1 MPMPGHAVSLRSVR
15 PLLRGLAVAACVGGS
30 ARAEQPLRIA
40 ATPGPM
46 ADIVQ
51 FAAGRAGQQGLAVEV
66 IEFSDWNTP
75 NQAVADGSVDAN
87 LFEHL
92 PFLEDANQARGY
104 GLVAVAPAVVMPMAL
119 FSHKVASL
127 DQVPDGA
134 TVAIANDPVNE
145 GRGLQLLEKA
155 GLITLRPGAGD
166 KAGEEDILA
175 NPRHLRFSE
184 LEAPQLARSLDDV
197 TLAQVSMTY
206 LIASGGD
213 PRTALLTDGAGNM
226 HYAIQFVARPQA
238 KADPRLLRFIS
249 IFRSAEE
256 KAYITSRFGDAVAPA
271 W

>member
-1 MPMPGHAVSLRSVR
+1 MVVQGRLIGRDAVRRLMAG
-15 PLLRGLAVAACVGGS
+15 LLLAACLCGPV
-30 ARAEQPLRIA
+30 RAEEPLRIA

-46 ADIVQ
+46 ADIIQ
-51 FAAGRAGQQGLAVEV
+51 FAAGRARQQGLAVEV

-75 NQAVADGSVDAN
+75 NQAVADGSADAS

-92 PFLEDANQARGY
+92 PFLADANRARGY

-119 FSHKVASL
+119 FSHRVSSL

-134 TVAIANDPVNE
+134 TVAIANDPVNG
-145 GRGLQLLEKA
+145 GRGLQLLQKA

-166 KAGEEDILA
+166 AAGEDDIVA

-213 PRTALLTDGAGNM
+213 PRSALLTDGAGDL
-226 HYAIQFVARPQA
+226 HYAIQFVARPQGRD
-238 KADPRLLRFIS
+238 DPRLARFIS
-249 IFRSAEE
+249 IFRSPEE
-256 KAYITSRFGDAVAPA
+256 KAYMAARFGDAVTPA

>member
-1 MPMPGHAVSLRSVR
+1 MLMPSHAPSLRSVR
-15 PLLRGLAVAACVGGS
+15 HLLGGLALAACIAGP
-30 ARAEQPLRIA
+30 ARADRPLRIA

-46 ADIVQ
+46 ADIIQ
-51 FAAGRAGQQGLAVEV
+51 FAAGRARQQGLDVQV

-75 NQAVADGSVDAN
+75 NQAVADGSADAN
-87 LFEHL
+87 LFEHI
-92 PFLEDANQARGY
+92 PFLDDANQARGY

-119 FSHKVASL
+119 FSHRVKSF

-134 TVAIANDPVNE
+134 TVAIANDPVNG

-166 KAGEEDILA
+166 KAGEDDILT
-175 NPRHLRFSE
+175 NPRHLKFTE

-213 PRTALLTDGAGNM
+213 PHTALLTDGAGNL
-226 HYAIQFVARPQA
+226 HYAIQFVARPQN
-238 KADPRLLRFIS
+238 KADPRLVKFIS
-249 IFRSAEE
+249 IFRSPEE
-256 KAYITSRFGDAVAPA
+256 RAYITSRFGDAVAPA

>member
-1 MPMPGHAVSLRSVR
+1 MPGHLVSLQSVR
-15 PLLRGLAVAACVGGS
+15 RLLGGLITAACITGPVK
-30 ARAEQPLRIA
+30 ADQPLRIA

-46 ADIVQ
+46 ADIIQ
-51 FAAGRAGQQGLAVEV
+51 FAASRAREQGLAVEV

-75 NQAVADGSVDAN
+75 NQAVSDGSVDAN
-87 LFEHL
+87 LFEHV
-92 PFLEDANQARGY
+92 PFLDDANRARGY

-119 FSHKVASL
+119 FSHKVKSL

-134 TVAIANDPVNE
+134 TVAIANDPVNG

-166 KAGEEDILA
+166 EASEDDITA

-184 LEAPQLARSLDDV
+184 LEAPQLARALDDV

-213 PRTALLTDGAGNM
+213 PRTALLTDGAGNL
-226 HYAIQFVARPQA
+226 HYAIQFVTRPQGRS
-238 KADPRLLRFIS
+238 DPRLLKFIS
-249 IFRSAEE
+249 IFRSPEE
-256 KAYITSRFGDAVAPA
+256 KAYITARFGDAVAPA